1 MSDGVN
7 IAGVL
12 VHAKA
17 DELDSVR
24 DVLAGLPGVDLH
36 QTLDDGRL
44 IITIEDVPDHS
55 AGDTILAVH
64 RIPGVIAAAL
74 VYHHF
79 EADAPSA

>member
-7 IAGVL
+7 IAGLL
-12 VHAKA
+12 VHARA
-17 DELDSVR
+17 EALDSVR
-24 DVLAGLPGVDLH
+24 DDLTGLPGVDLH
-36 QTLDDGRL
+36 QILDDGRL

-55 AGDTILAVH
+55 AADTILAVH

-79 EADAPSA
+79 EPDTPSA

>member
-7 IAGVL
+7 IAGLL

-17 DELDSVR
+17 DQLDSVR
-24 DVLAGLPGVDLH
+24 DGLTGLPGVDLH
-36 QTLDDGRL
+36 QTMDDGRL
-44 IITIEDVPDHS
+44 IVTVEDVQDHS
-55 AGDTILAVH
+55 AADTILAVH

-79 EADAPSA
+79 EPDAPSA

>member
-12 VHAKA
+12 VHAKT

-24 DVLAGLPGVDLH
+24 NGLTGLPGVELH
-36 QTLDDGRL
+36 RTMDDGRL
-44 IITIEDVPDHS
+44 IVTIEDVPDHS
-55 AGDTILAVH
+55 AADTILAVH

-79 EADAPSA
+79 EPDAPST

>member
-1 MSDGVN
+1 MSNGVN

-17 DELDSVR
+17 DELESVR
-24 DVLAGLPGVDLH
+24 DGLAGLPGVDLH
-36 QTLDDGRL
+36 QTMDGGRL
-44 IITIEDVPDHS
+44 IITVEDVQDHS
-55 AGDTILAVH
+55 AADTILAVH

-79 EADAPSA
+79 EPDAPSA

>member
-1 MSDGVN
+1 MSNGVN

-17 DELDSVR
+17 DELDAVR
-24 DVLAGLPGVDLH
+24 DGLAGLPGVELH

-44 IITIEDVPDHS
+44 IVTVEDMEGHS

-79 EADAPSA
+79 EPDAPSA

>member
-12 VHAKA
+12 VHAIA
-17 DELDSVR
+17 DELESVR
-24 DVLAGLPGVDLH
+24 DGLAGLPGVELH
-36 QTLDDGRL
+36 QTMDDGRL
-44 IITIEDVPDHS
+44 IITVEDVQDHS